1 MLLNG
6 AQVGSSGR
14 VVNLGSG
21 HVVEFN
27 FQRYYNDGTN
37 NVYVDHV
44 NGGGGA
50 PSLSWPEGGCS
61 RQFVFPPI
69 PAYDHAVYYVRVA
82 GGDPYGGTAC

>member
-14 VVNLGSG
+14 VVNVGSG

-37 NVYVDHV
+37 NVCVDHV

-50 PSLSWPEGGCS
+50 PSLPWPEGVAPDGLS
-61 RQFVFPPI
+61 SLQSQPPI
-69 PAYDHAVYYVRVA
+69 
-82 GGDPYGGTAC
+82 TQSTM